1 MKISHSISAIAFVIC
16 AANAFA
22 APDSISATNRLCSVD
37 EQLVSCAQPSAINRF
52 EETLPAAKQT
62 RLGLY
67 MEATEASQWMN
78 QWANGTLFVDVR
90 TLDEISFL
98 GSPKDIDAH
107 VPFMVV
113 SDPPRWDKTK
123 DRYVQEPNMQF
134 VQAIQEQLA
143 KKGLGKASPIV
154 LICREGHR
162 SARAADALANAGYN
176 TVYTVTDGYE
186 GDTGGNNG
194 WRNAKLPWTMNIA
207 QKVKY

>member
-1 MKISHSISAIAFVIC
+1 MKISHPISALAFALC

-22 APDSISATNRLCSVD
+22 APDSIGAANRLCSVD
-37 EQLVSCAQPSAINRF
+37 EQLVSCTHLSTIDRI

-67 MEATEASQWMN
+67 MDATEASQWMN
-78 QWANGTLFVDVR
+78 QWASGTLFVDVR

-98 GSPKDIDAH
+98 GSPKDVDAH

-113 SDPPRWDKTK
+113 ANPPRWDKTK

-134 VQAIQEQLA
+134 VKAIGEQLA

-162 SARAADALANAGYN
+162 SARAADALAAAGYN

-186 GDTGGNNG
+186 GDTAANNG

-207 QKVKY
+207 QKVAY